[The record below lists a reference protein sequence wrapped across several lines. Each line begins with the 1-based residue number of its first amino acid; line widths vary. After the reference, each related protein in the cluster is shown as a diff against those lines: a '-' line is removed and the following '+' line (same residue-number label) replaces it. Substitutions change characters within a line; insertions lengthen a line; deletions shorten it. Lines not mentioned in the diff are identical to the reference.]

1 MIQFGAQPARQGAV
15 RGVSDTSARESHE
28 VMDVRLAGEMVSRV
42 HYQIAPQEGSSMV
55 KSIEKVLTFFVVI
68 ILLLILL
75 GILGPFIASSLQPAS
90 IGVSDIVHNAWA
102 GIIHIVHAASG
113 R

>member
-1 MIQFGAQPARQGAV
+1 
-15 RGVSDTSARESHE
+15 
-28 VMDVRLAGEMVSRV
+28 
-42 HYQIAPQEGSSMV
+42 MV

-68 ILLLILL
+68 ILLLVLL
-75 GILGPFIASSLQPAS
+75 GMLGPFIANSLQPAS
-90 IGVSDIVHNAWA
+90 IGVSEIIHNAWN